1 MPLAPSRA
9 SDETNTMLRYLDI
22 SSIKPHFV
30 PGLWEWRHG
39 QLRKGVK
46 STRCYSEGICSEK
59 KKLRG
64 GELRSCANYFALAR
78 KCKIPGIAEHEKLL
92 VYPSANLSYKSLRI
106 KSICISMRQSYF
118 SATEHETKFLH
129 FCNRPLENNKGS
141 RATRLRS
148 AIL

>member
-46 STRCYSEGICSEK
+46 STRCYSEGICSGK
-59 KKLRG
+59 KNFGAENFGAVQITLRWP
-64 GELRSCANYFALAR
+64 ENVKYLALLNT
-78 KCKIPGIAEHEKLL
+78 K
-92 VYPSANLSYKSLRI
+92 SY
-106 KSICISMRQSYF
+106 
-118 SATEHETKFLH
+118 
-129 FCNRPLENNKGS
+129 
-141 RATRLRS
+141 
-148 AIL
+148 